1 MTSFLLRRPEFIS
14 FLLSYFKFEVNKSP
28 NLHKKAKPN
37 LVPSFSLPPV
47 GSVGTD
53 SVSSGSSSGSGSDSG
68 SGSGSSSSRSSKM
81 TSSCRWPVRPSSNE
95 PSRVHEKFGV

>member
-1 MTSFLLRRPEFIS
+1 M
-14 FLLSYFKFEVNKSP
+14 
-28 NLHKKAKPN
+28 HKKAKPN
-37 LVPSFSLPPV
+37 LVPSFSLLPV

-53 SVSSGSSSGSGSDSG
+53 SVSSGSSSGSGSGSDSGGSGSGSGSCSGSGSGSGSGSDSGSG
-68 SGSGSSSSRSSKM
+68 SGSGSSSSRGSKM